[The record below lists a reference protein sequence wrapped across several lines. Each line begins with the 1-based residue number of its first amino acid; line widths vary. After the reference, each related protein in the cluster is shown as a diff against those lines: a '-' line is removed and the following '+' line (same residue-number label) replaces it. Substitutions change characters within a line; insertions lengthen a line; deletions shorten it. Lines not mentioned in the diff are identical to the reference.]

1 MEWLNSVVGLCALV
15 LLEIILGIDNVV
27 FLGILAHRLPPKE
40 RRRVIRW
47 GLTLAW
53 VARLLMLASALWLVK
68 LTKPFYTWG
77 NYSVSVHDL
86 FFIVGGA
93 FLIAKATQEIHNEVL
108 EDAFDSESSLE
119 PQTRVDK
126 KILYWKVVSQIA
138 LMDVIFSFD
147 SVLTAVGLTT
157 QYWVMSLS
165 ITIAIIVMLFASRV
179 VNEVIARYPTLKMLA
194 LSFLILIGMVLVA
207 DGFSLHIPRGYV
219 YFAMAFSLAVEG
231 LNLFKRSRR
240 GKK

>member
-27 FLGILAHRLPPKE
+27 FLGILAHRLPDRE
-40 RRRVIRW
+40 RKRVVRW

-53 VARLLMLASALWLVK
+53 VARLLMLASALWLAR
-68 LTKPFYTWG
+68 LTKPLFAIG
-77 NYSVSVHDL
+77 SQSLSVHDL
-86 FFIVGGA
+86 FFIIGGA

-108 EDAFDSESSLE
+108 EESDE
-119 PQTRVDK
+119 ETTPKPKTRVDK
-126 KILYWKVVSQIA
+126 KILYWKVIFQIA

-157 QYWVMSLS
+157 QYWIMSIA
-165 ITIAIIVMLFASRV
+165 ITIAIIVMLFASRI
-179 VNEVIARYPTLKMLA
+179 VNEAIARYPTLKMLA

-207 DGFSLHIPRGYV
+207 DGFSLHIPRAYV
-219 YFAMAFSLAVEG
+219 YFAMAFSLGVEG

-240 GKK
+240 GKA

>member
-27 FLGILAHRLPPKE
+27 FLGILAHRLPDRE
-40 RRRVIRW
+40 RKSVVRW

-53 VARLLMLASALWLVK
+53 VARLLMLASALWLAR
-68 LTKPFYTWG
+68 LTKPLFTIG
-77 NYSVSVHDL
+77 SQALSVHDL
-86 FFIVGGA
+86 FFIIGGA

-108 EDAFDSESSLE
+108 DDNNEETVPKPKTA
-119 PQTRVDK
+119 VDK
-126 KILYWKVVSQIA
+126 KILYWKVIFQIG

-157 QYWVMSLS
+157 KYWIMSVA
-165 ITIAIIVMLFASRV
+165 ITISIIVMLFASRV
-179 VNEVIARYPTLKMLA
+179 VNEAIARYPTLKMLA

-207 DGFSLHIPRGYV
+207 DGFSLHIPRAYI
-219 YFAMAFSLAVEG
+219 YFAMAFSLTVEG
-231 LNLFKRSRR
+231 LNLFKRTRR
-240 GKK
+240 GKV

>member
-27 FLGILAHRLPPKE
+27 FLGILAHRLPDRE
-40 RRRVIRW
+40 RKRVVRW

-53 VARLLMLASALWLVK
+53 VARLLMLASALWLAR
-68 LTKPFYTWG
+68 LTKPLFTIG
-77 NYSVSVHDL
+77 SQVLSVHDL
-86 FFIVGGA
+86 FFIIGGA
-93 FLIAKATQEIHNEVL
+93 FLIAKATQEIHSEVL
-108 EDAFDSESSLE
+108 DDNDEEAVPKPKTSI
-119 PQTRVDK
+119 DK
-126 KILYWKVVSQIA
+126 KILYWKVIFQIA

-157 QYWVMSLS
+157 HYWIMSIA

-179 VNEVIARYPTLKMLA
+179 VNEAIARYPTLKMLA

-207 DGFSLHIPRGYV
+207 DGFSLHIPRAYV
-219 YFAMAFSLAVEG
+219 YFAMAFSLTVEG
-231 LNLFKRSRR
+231 LNLFKRTRR
-240 GKK
+240 GKV